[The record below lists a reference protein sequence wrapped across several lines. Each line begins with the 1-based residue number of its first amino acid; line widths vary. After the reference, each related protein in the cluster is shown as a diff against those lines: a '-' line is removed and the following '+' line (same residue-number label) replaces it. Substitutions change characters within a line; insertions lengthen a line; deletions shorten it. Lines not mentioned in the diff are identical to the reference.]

1 MWKVNEIFY
10 SLQGE
15 GYNTGTASVFIRLS
29 GCNLRCDF
37 CDTRHEQGTMMSLP
51 EIVEQVMQ
59 YPQAPLIVLTGGEP
73 SLWIDEDFVNGLK
86 KMTGKRIAIETNGT
100 HPLPRG
106 IDWVTLSPKTGIG
119 DSGDAPVVLT
129 RCDELKVV
137 YLGQDLAQYNDNIE
151 ATHRYLQPCWT
162 DDPEKRQLNLQAT
175 VQAVLDNPSW
185 RLSLQ
190 THRLLGIK

>member
-29 GCNLRCDF
+29 GCNLRCTF
-37 CDTRHEQGTMMSLP
+37 CDTLHEEGTIMSLP
-51 EIVEQVMQ
+51 EIVEQVMH

-73 SLWIDEDFVNGLK
+73 SLWIDDDFVMGLK
-86 KMTGKRIAIETNGT
+86 QLTGKRIAIETNGT
-100 HPLPRG
+100 HPLPHG
-106 IDWVTLSPKTGIG
+106 IDWVTLSPKTGLG
-119 DSGDAPVVLT
+119 NSGDVPVVLT

-137 YLGQDLAQYNDNIE
+137 YLGQDLAQYNTITAN
-151 ATHRYLQPCWT
+151 HRYLQPCWVN
-162 DDPEKRQLNLQAT
+162 DKEQRLSNMRAT
-175 VQAVLDNPSW
+175 VQAVLDNPQW

-190 THRLLGIK
+190 THRILDIK

>member
-29 GCNLRCDF
+29 GCNLRCTF
-37 CDTRHEQGTMMSLP
+37 CDTRHEEGTIMSLP
-51 EIVEQVMQ
+51 EIVEQVMH

-73 SLWIDEDFVNGLK
+73 SLWIDDDFVMGLK
-86 KMTGKRIAIETNGT
+86 QLTGKRIAIETNGT
-100 HPLPRG
+100 HPLPHG
-106 IDWVTLSPKTGIG
+106 IDWVTLSPKTGLG
-119 DSGDAPVVLT
+119 NSGDVPVVLT

-137 YLGQDLAQYNDNIE
+137 YLGQDLAQYNTIT
-151 ATHRYLQPCWT
+151 ATHRYLQPCWVN
-162 DDPEKRQLNLQAT
+162 DKEQRLSNMRAT
-175 VQAVLDNPSW
+175 VQAVLDNPQW

-190 THRLLGIK
+190 THHILDIK

>member
-29 GCNLRCDF
+29 GCNLRCTF
-37 CDTRHEQGTMMSLP
+37 CDTRHEEGTIMSLP
-51 EIVEQVMQ
+51 EIVEQVMH

-73 SLWIDEDFVNGLK
+73 SLWIDDDFVMGLK
-86 KMTGKRIAIETNGT
+86 QLTGKRIAIETNGT
-100 HPLPRG
+100 HPLPHG
-106 IDWVTLSPKTGIG
+106 IDWVTLSPKTGLG
-119 DSGDAPVVLT
+119 NSGDVPVVLT

-137 YLGQDLAQYNDNIE
+137 YLGQDLAQYNTIT
-151 ATHRYLQPCWT
+151 ATHRYLQPCWVN
-162 DDPEKRQLNLQAT
+162 DKEQRLSNMRAT
-175 VQAVLDNPSW
+175 VQAVLDNPQW

-190 THRLLGIK
+190 THRILDIK

>member
-1 MWKVNEIFY
+1 MWKVNEIFH

-29 GCNLRCDF
+29 GCNLHCPF

-51 EIVEQVMQ
+51 QIVEQVMQ
-59 YPQAPLIVLTGGEP
+59 YPSAPLIVLTGGEP

-86 KMTGKRIAIETNGT
+86 AMTGKRIAIETNGT
-100 HPLPRG
+100 HPLPHG

-119 DSGDAPVVLT
+119 DSGEVPVVLT
-129 RCDELKVV
+129 HCDELKVV
-137 YLGQDLAQYNDNIE
+137 YLGQDLSQYDRIE
-151 ATHRYLQPCWT
+151 TTHRYLQPCWVS
-162 DDPEKRQLNLQAT
+162 DEQQCCHNMQAT
-175 VQAVLDNPSW
+175 VQAVLDHPEW

-190 THRLLGIK
+190 THRILDIK